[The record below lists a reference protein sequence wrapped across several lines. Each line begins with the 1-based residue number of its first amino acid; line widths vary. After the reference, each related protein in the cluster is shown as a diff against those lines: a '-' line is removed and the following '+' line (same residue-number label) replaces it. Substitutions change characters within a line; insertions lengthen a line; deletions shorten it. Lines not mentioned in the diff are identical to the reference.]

1 MKKGLYAGWKD
12 VYSFTMK
19 QTADDKYRKS
29 TVIIAIILLLIGAAI
44 SIVMAF
50 VQKRNDDYVSPISKV
65 YVVDDSGLANLYLDG
80 FAAGKEETFPN
91 VSFVPGGS
99 TAQEAVKSLG
109 TEETSVIMHL
119 EEQTGDAP
127 SYLIRVLIPEN
138 SQVSESDAEKLAD
151 EMVYVMQQSK
161 LFSLDIPVEKLAVAL
176 SPVSDELMTAG
187 KEEQSVGEELV
198 QMLLPMVLML
208 FTYFMVI
215 LYGMTMGN
223 VVSVE
228 KSSKLMEMILTLTK
242 PYGLILGKV
251 LALAVSALVQIVL
264 WILGFVGGF
273 FLGDYLADSLI
284 YPGYTN
290 YLLDVFELLATKNTG
305 SAFSIPALLLGFVL
319 FLAGFVLFSAIAALV
334 ASFAT
339 KAEELS
345 TVMGYYQILT
355 VAAFFA
361 SYMLPMQ
368 EKEWINTI
376 LRIVPF
382 TSAFILPG
390 DLIVGRIT
398 LLQGGLYGM
407 ILLVTVLVMCY
418 FAGMVYKNQ
427 IFNKGK
433 NLLEIFGKKNKTG
446 A

>member
-65 YVVDDSGLANLYLDG
+65 YVVDDSGLTNLYLDG

-187 KEEQSVGEELV
+187 KE
-198 QMLLPMVLML
+198 
-208 FTYFMVI
+208 
-215 LYGMTMGN
+215 
-223 VVSVE
+223 
-228 KSSKLMEMILTLTK
+228 
-242 PYGLILGKV
+242 
-251 LALAVSALVQIVL
+251 
-264 WILGFVGGF
+264 
-273 FLGDYLADSLI
+273 
-284 YPGYTN
+284 
-290 YLLDVFELLATKNTG
+290 
-305 SAFSIPALLLGFVL
+305 
-319 FLAGFVLFSAIAALV
+319 
-334 ASFAT
+334 
-339 KAEELS
+339 
-345 TVMGYYQILT
+345 
-355 VAAFFA
+355 
-361 SYMLPMQ
+361 
-368 EKEWINTI
+368 
-376 LRIVPF
+376 
-382 TSAFILPG
+382 
-390 DLIVGRIT
+390 
-398 LLQGGLYGM
+398 
-407 ILLVTVLVMCY
+407 
-418 FAGMVYKNQ
+418 
-427 IFNKGK
+427 
-433 NLLEIFGKKNKTG
+433 
-446 A
+446 